1 MQNGIHSNQLIDLFA
16 EEGILLTEA
25 DCSHII
31 ALAEMAYAK
40 EVNPSLSFNDYL
52 KSIAKGGVQL
62 DESLIDDFLEDAER
76 MNTLITIL
84 NSENDI
90 DIAA

>member
-1 MQNGIHSNQLIDLFA
+1 M
-16 EEGILLTEA
+16 LTEA

-40 EVNPSLSFNDYL
+40 EVNPSIGFEQYL
-52 KSIAKGGVQL
+52 ETIAKGGFKL
-62 DESLIDDFLEDAER
+62 DENLIDDFPEDADR

-84 NSENDI
+84 NSESDI